1 MVFSPALVPCGQF
14 QGIPFVSQSLV
25 RINKVILDISM
36 ELLLNTLVS
45 LLIRQNYCQV
55 KKPLSGC

>member
-1 MVFSPALVPCGQF
+1 MVLSPAPVPCGQF

-25 RINKVILDISM
+25 RISKIILDISM